1 MHKRNGFGLCM
12 LNCDVEMMSN
22 QDGLMMVL
30 CRARGKISPFLLTD
44 VNRIQRVNILLHMT
58 FS

>member
-1 MHKRNGFGLCM
+1 MMFRRDFIPANLDAQEKRFGLCM

-30 CRARGKISPFLLTD
+30 CRARGKISPF
-44 VNRIQRVNILLHMT
+44 
-58 FS
+58 